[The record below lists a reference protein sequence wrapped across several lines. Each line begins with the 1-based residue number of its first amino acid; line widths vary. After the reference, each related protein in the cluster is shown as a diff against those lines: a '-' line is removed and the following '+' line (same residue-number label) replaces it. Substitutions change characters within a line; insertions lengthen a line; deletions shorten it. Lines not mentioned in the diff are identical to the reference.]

1 MDNDNILFFII
12 CSALFLLILF
22 IGLYWIDFYNDYKCS
37 TTTDPSYWLKHNCVR
52 YCKECKSDY
61 NK

>member
-1 MDNDNILFFII
+1 MDNDDILFFII
-12 CSALFLLILF
+12 CSALFILTFIIFLI
-22 IGLYWIDFYNDYKCS
+22 GTNFYNDYKCS
-37 TTTDPSYWLKHNCVR
+37 TTTDPNYWVEHNCIR